1 MKTKYLPIAVLA
13 SGLALN
19 ANAQKSDFKMYKIT
33 DNSKEINEKQS
44 KNNFRAQLEG
54 LYNPSNEKF
63 GAEASIQGRI
73 ANKTWIG
80 PYIKKNE
87 FESSLQ
93 SSENIKTKTSHIFD
107 KLYSQTEKTV
117 SEEILK
123 ESLLELGLKFSQEF
137 GQFEA
142 GAGFGYDLRKEMVDK
157 TINGKD
163 RTLELVNGE
172 YKTLEE
178 KSFSMPKESNN
189 SESWQPTINA
199 ELKWNPTNFTTLGV
213 EGSYNLKDKRPEI
226 RAKAGFRIGGKK

>member
-1 MKTKYLPIAVLA
+1 MKGKYLPVLALA
-13 SGLALN
+13 SGLTLN
-19 ANAQKSDFKMYKIT
+19 ANAQKSDFQMYKIK
-33 DNSKEINEKQS
+33 DNSKKITESS
-44 KNNFRAQLEG
+44 KNNKFRAQIEG
-54 LYNPSNEKF
+54 LYNPKTQKF
-63 GAEASIQGRI
+63 GAEATLQGDI
-73 ANKTWIG
+73 GNKTWIG
-80 PYIKKNE
+80 PYVKKNE
-87 FESSLQ
+87 FEGNSTF
-93 SSENIKTKTSHIFD
+93 SENTRTKTSQIFN
-107 KLYSQTEKTV
+107 KLYSQTEKIV
-117 SEEILK
+117 SKEIYK
-123 ESLLELGLKFSQEF
+123 ESLLELGLKFSQQF
-137 GQFEA
+137 GSFEA
-142 GAGFGYDLRKEMVDK
+142 GLGFGYDLRKEMVDK